1 MKKIILFVLVFAGL
15 SFIANAQTEPTS
27 KKAATKEEK
36 KQLKE
41 DLNLSKE
48 QKAELKEVIIKD
60 DLIILIFLQK
70 RKKILI

>member
-1 MKKIILFVLVFAGL
+1 MKKIILFVLVFASL
-15 SFIANAQTEPTS
+15 SFIANAQTEPSS

-48 QKAELKEVIIKD
+48 QKAELKEVKKDYEVKEKAIKED
-60 DLIILIFLQK
+60 KTPL
-70 RKKILI
+70 

>member
-48 QKAELKEVIIKD
+48 QKAELK
-60 DLIILIFLQK
+60 
-70 RKKILI
+70 